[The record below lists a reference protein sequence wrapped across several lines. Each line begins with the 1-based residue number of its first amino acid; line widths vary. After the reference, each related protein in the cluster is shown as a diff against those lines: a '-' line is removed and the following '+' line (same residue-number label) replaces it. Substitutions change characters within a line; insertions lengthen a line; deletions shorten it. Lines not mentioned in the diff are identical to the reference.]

1 MSSASHGLPLSLRLL
16 LPVGQDEVHVEVVQL
31 RAVRVLAAA
40 TRLVTATEVGKG
52 ALFSARSGSA
62 SWAGHTAHTSS
73 FQMPVYVMGVTSTQT
88 PFSFSNANPGLT
100 FHWSMSKRDVLD
112 LVPRHSEV

>member
-1 MSSASHGLPLSLRLL
+1 TRRGQVTGKAVGTAVLHGTIQTVNEDTGKVIVFS
-16 LPVGQDEVHVEVVQL
+16 QDEVHVEVVQL

-40 TRLVTATEVGKG
+40 TRLITATE
-52 ALFSARSGSA
+52 
-62 SWAGHTAHTSS
+62 
-73 FQMPVYVMGVTSTQT
+73 MPVYVMGVTSTQT

-100 FHWSMSKRDVLD
+100 FHWSVSKRDVLD